1 MSDAWLRWLT
11 MSAMVLLVLH
21 AVGSWVHSVLGITA
35 AIASAALVVA
45 LSVLSARMAAL
56 GDGNHAWFV
65 VPTILFTAL
74 PLAAKLLSVLTAE
87 HGWWARIVDLAPFLL
102 GFAAPVLILLTVYL
116 ELGRRARRSAPGRA
130 VPVLLQQRGAL
141 RG

>member
-1 MSDAWLRWLT
+1 MSDAWIRWLT

-21 AVGSWVHSVLGITA
+21 AVGSWVYSVLGITA
-35 AIASAALVVA
+35 AIASAALVAAVS
-45 LSVLSARMAAL
+45 LLSARMAAL

-65 VPTILFTAL
+65 VPTVLFTAL
-74 PLAAKLLSVLTAE
+74 PLAARLLSVLATE

-102 GFAAPVLILLTVYL
+102 GFAAPVLLLLTVYL

-141 RG
+141 RS

>member
-1 MSDAWLRWLT
+1 MSDVWIRWLT

-21 AVGSWVHSVLGITA
+21 AVGSWVYSVLGITA
-35 AIASAALVVA
+35 ALASAALVVA
-45 LSVLSARMAAL
+45 VSVLSARAAL
-56 GDGNHAWFV
+56 GHGNHAWFV

-87 HGWWARIVDLAPFLL
+87 QGWWARIVDLAPFFV
-102 GFAAPVLILLTVYL
+102 GFAAPVLLLLTVYL
-116 ELGRRARRSAPGRA
+116 ELGRRARGSAPGRA

-141 RG
+141 RS